1 MKILRRAARA
11 VSGTLGRNSG
21 LINTLR
27 PAYDSL
33 LDLSTGGQ
41 GIVQRI
47 NGREEFRI
55 DPHHRMHF
63 PEVYDPPV
71 CDYLREH
78 VRSGDT
84 CLNVG
89 AHMGLYALC
98 LAAWSAPDGRVFAFE
113 PNPATR
119 AVLEKHVALNK
130 VGEHIEVVA
139 KAVSDAPGEASFFAT
154 SLEGFSRLGQPNP
167 HTTHAGLEAVAV
179 SVTSVDAFCSER
191 SVTPNWITLD
201 IEGYEIAALSGA
213 RETIRKGRGRLGLIV
228 EMHPNLWEAAGASRG
243 MLETLL
249 GELTLKPTPLTGQ
262 SDPLDEYGIVLLEY
276 I

>member
-11 VSGTLGRNSG
+11 VSGTMGRNST
-21 LINTLR
+21 LINRLR
-27 PAYDSL
+27 PAYDGL
-33 LDLSTGGQ
+33 LELSTGGQ

-47 NGREEFRI
+47 NGREEFRV
-55 DPHHRMHF
+55 DPHYRMHF

-78 VRSGDT
+78 VRPGDT

-89 AHMGLYALC
+89 AHVGLYALC
-98 LAAWSAPDGRVFAFE
+98 LAAWSAPGGRVFAFE

-130 VGEHIEVVA
+130 VGERIEVEA
-139 KAVSDAPGEASFFAT
+139 KAVSEASGEASFFAT

-167 HTTHAGLEAVAV
+167 HATHTGLEAVTV
-179 SVTSVDAFCSER
+179 SVTSIDAFCSER
-191 SVTPNWITLD
+191 SLTPNWITLD
-201 IEGYEIAALSGA
+201 IEGYEIAALYGA
-213 RETIRKGRGRLGLIV
+213 RETVRKGRGRLGLIV
-228 EMHPNLWEAAGASRG
+228 EMHPDLWESAGASRG
-243 MLETLL
+243 KLETLL
-249 GELTLKPTPLTGQ
+249 GELSLKPIPLTGQ
-262 SDPLDEYGIVLLEY
+262 SDPFDDYGIVRLDC